1 MLEFLWNVPI
11 VLFDFALNVLFWG
24 TLGGFFVYI
33 VYLGTQKYIQLTKNN
48 NDDDDDDYDPYEHN
62 YENTSN

>member
-11 VLFDFALNVLFWG
+11 LLFDFALNVIFWG
-24 TLGGFFVYI
+24 TLGGLFVYI
-33 VYLGTQKYIQLTKNN
+33 VYLGIRKYIQMQKDNN
-48 NDDDDDDYDPYEHN
+48 DDDDYDPYEHN